1 MELVFVD
8 KELYHILIKFGLF
21 SFISNWIIHVA
32 LNIYS
37 ACNCNKFNYVF
48 FSYQL
53 LDIFHTDIS
62 DKKGN

>member
-21 SFISNWIIHVA
+21 PFISNWIIHVA

-37 ACNCNKFNYVF
+37 ACNSDKFNYVF